1 MDTPLQEHCYA
12 LSLAIVR
19 YSLDAHHVPEDLR
32 MRIHDIGISLGLN
45 IAAAVSA
52 SDGFEFEMHLHTVHM
67 HIRHVK
73 YALRLLDDLELIQPD
88 EATRMATTAES
99 AHRLVV
105 AAIRTM
111 RSNRASRETSRE
123 TA

>member
-45 IAAAVSA
+45 ITAAVSA
-52 SDGFEFEMHLHTVHM
+52 ADGFEFEMHLHTVHT

-88 EATRMATTAES
+88 AATRMTTTAES
-99 AHRLVV
+99 AHRLVI

-111 RSNRASRETSRE
+111 RSNRATRE